1 MQAEITATLAGAGFV
16 LAVAIAGG
24 ALPAK
29 LPSFLLHSPRAH
41 SSVLHPAAAGPA
53 LVVAAATAAGPFC
66 GDPSAHAGR
75 AAPGFPREL
84 PPLAPLPGARGPVA
98 GLAAGIIISADNLVF
113 RNAVGDSHAVT
124 VRPTDPTR
132 EFKARVLGMAPHGG
146 MAVGRPD
153 CGRPDRPPAAT
164 GADASGRIRLTT

>member
-29 LPSFLLHSPRAH
+29 LPSLPLHSPPAH
-41 SSVLHPAAAGPA
+41 SSVLHPATGPA

-66 GDPSAHAGR
+66 DDPSAHAGR
-75 AAPGFPREL
+75 AAPGFPRDL
-84 PPLAPLPGARGPVA
+84 PPAARLPGARGPVD

-132 EFKARVLGMAPHGG
+132 EFKARVLGMAPPGG

-153 CGRPDRPPAAT
+153 GGRPERPPAAT
-164 GADASGRIRLTT
+164 GADASGRLRVTT